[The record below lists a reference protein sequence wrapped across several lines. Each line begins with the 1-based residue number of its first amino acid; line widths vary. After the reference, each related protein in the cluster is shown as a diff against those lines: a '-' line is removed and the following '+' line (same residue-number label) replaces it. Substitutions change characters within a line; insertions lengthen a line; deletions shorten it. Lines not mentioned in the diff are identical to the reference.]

1 MKIVVACLLLI
12 LGPMTQQQAIGAAG
26 SLVRNLPQ
34 GKVAA
39 RVSNSDSFTYIV
51 KNLYDSSVSCEL
63 DGEYIGTVGGYGRL
77 EVHPVTGVHTF
88 TGKSRDGKYKWGPH
102 TFTIN
107 DSNVEYTEE
116 LSN

>member
-1 MKIVVACLLLI
+1 MKIVVTCLLLI
-12 LGPMTQQQAIGAAG
+12 LGPMTQLQANGAVG
-26 SLVRNLPQ
+26 TKLPNLPQ
-34 GKVAA
+34 ANSAGHVP
-39 RVSNSDSFTYIV
+39 NSDSFTYIV